1 MFEYDDFVKELS
13 VRENISKNAAKVAMD
28 TFLESI
34 EEALFLGKKFRLPA
48 YFELEY
54 VPKARTKSK
63 FRFKTLKNCKINENK
78 ELFGEQND
86 DSEERR

>member
-13 VRENISKNAAKVAMD
+13 IRENISKNAAKVALD
-28 TFLESI
+28 TFLESM
-34 EEALFLGKKFRLPA
+34 EEALFLGKKFRLPT

-63 FRFKTLKNCKINENK
+63 FRFKALRHCIVNENK
-78 ELFGEQND
+78 ELFGEEIND
-86 DSEERR
+86 SK

>member
-13 VRENISKNAAKVAMD
+13 IRENIPRNAAKVALD

-34 EEALFLGKKFRLPA
+34 EEALFLGKVFRLPS

-54 VPKARTKSK
+54 LPKARTKSK
-63 FRFKTLKNCKINENK
+63 FRFKALRHCKINENK
-78 ELFGEQND
+78 ELFGEETND
-86 DSEERR
+86 SQ